1 MIPVHLKSNK
11 SETYLSW
18 AILAFIPLV
27 LLISHAPYWF
37 IVFSAVLIATVA
49 YRYEAINK
57 GLLLQANGQWQV
69 CIAGKPT
76 PGFLEPSSVIALP
89 LSFLHFK
96 LLNGKK
102 IAFVVSGL
110 DIAKEDF
117 RRLRVFARWGASL

>member
-18 AILAFIPLV
+18 AILAFVSLV
-27 LLISHAPYWF
+27 LLISHAQYWF
-37 IVFSAVLIATVA
+37 IIFSAVLLVVVA
-49 YRYEAINK
+49 CRYSMINK

-69 CIAGKPT
+69 CIAGKPS
-76 PGFLEPSSVIALP
+76 PAFLEPSSVIAFP